1 MRIGE
6 SEARTLARERTV
18 LALLFFATA
27 VNYLDRQ
34 TLSVAAPL
42 LHQQLGITSLGYS
55 RIVFAFLLGYTISQ
69 TLAGKLIDR
78 IGTRLGMLLCVV
90 LWSAVTM
97 LHSLAVGALSL
108 GILRTCL
115 GLTEAG
121 NWPGG
126 VKAVSENFPA
136 QRRAFATGVF
146 NSGSAAGAIVAPPLV
161 AVIMRQWGWRV
172 MFAVVGILGF
182 LWALVWAKQYQPR
195 LPGWGESPVKDRER
209 SLPFA
214 LICAKRRCGA

>member
-1 MRIGE
+1 MSVGE
-6 SEARTLARERTV
+6 SEARTLARERIV

-42 LHQQLGITSLGYS
+42 LHQELGITSIGYS
-55 RIVFAFLLGYTISQ
+55 RIVFFFLLGYTISQ
-69 TLAGKLIDR
+69 TLAGKVIDR

-97 LHSLAVGALSL
+97 LHSLAVGAVSL

-121 NWPGG
+121 NWPG
-126 VKAVSENFPA
+126 VLKPSARIFRRNAVGSPPEYSIAGPRQA
-136 QRRAFATGVF
+136 RSWPLRWLPPSCD
-146 NSGSAAGAIVAPPLV
+146 SGAGALCS
-161 AVIMRQWGWRV
+161 Q
-172 MFAVVGILGF
+172 
-182 LWALVWAKQYQPR
+182 
-195 LPGWGESPVKDRER
+195 
-209 SLPFA
+209 
-214 LICAKRRCGA
+214 